1 MGPCARTEPQLS
13 TSRTAAAWAA
23 FEFIPISAIRAKI
36 TGLGQGR
43 CLRWGSPNLIHA
55 ISLETEL
62 SRAGGGH
69 EEQGLSRRGRAGAW
83 GCSHSLVVT
92 SSEDMGSWLIQQIPV
107 LIPDPKPCSVGLL
120 LSKFWIKPP
129 LHKIL

>member
-13 TSRTAAAWAA
+13 TSRTAAAWAV
-23 FEFIPISAIRAKI
+23 FEFVPISTIRAKI

-43 CLRWGSPNLIHA
+43 CLRWGSPNLVDA
-55 ISLETEL
+55 ISSETEL

-69 EEQGLSRRGRAGAW
+69 EEQGLSRRGRAGAR
-83 GCSHSLVVT
+83 GC
-92 SSEDMGSWLIQQIPV
+92 SWLIQQIPV
-107 LIPDPKPCSVGLL
+107 LIPNPKPCSVGLL

-129 LHKIL
+129 LHKIV